1 MAFLTG
7 FITAYI
13 IIVIP
18 YLIGRFVNWLMD
30 GDVVHPWL
38 VGAATIS
45 TVFIFIMACTGLGE
59 VVLHLFE
66 RV

>member
-30 GDVVHPWL
+30 GDDVHPWL
-38 VGAATIS
+38 IGTAT
-45 TVFIFIMACTGLGE
+45 IFIMFVICVACTGLGE